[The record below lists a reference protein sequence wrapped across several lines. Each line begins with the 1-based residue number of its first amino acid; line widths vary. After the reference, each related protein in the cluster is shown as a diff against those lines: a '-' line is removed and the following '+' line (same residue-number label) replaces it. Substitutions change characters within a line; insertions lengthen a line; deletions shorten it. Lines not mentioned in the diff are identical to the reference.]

1 MSLLGHVF
9 KLMEPIKQ
17 LLLRKKRYGS
27 FPGSDKFKRA
37 AVEAA
42 KKIDL
47 IFGDESAPGC
57 AWEDLAEGVQPK
69 TTS

>member
-1 MSLLGHVF
+1 
-9 KLMEPIKQ
+9 MEPLNQ
-17 LLLRKKRYGS
+17 LVVRKKRYGY
-27 FPGSDKFKRA
+27 FPGSDEFERA

-57 AWEDLAEGVQPK
+57 ACANPAEGVRPR

>member
-1 MSLLGHVF
+1 
-9 KLMEPIKQ
+9 MEPFNQ
-17 LLLRKKRYGS
+17 LMVSDKRYGS
-27 FPGSDKFKRA
+27 FPGSDKFKQA

-47 IFGDESAPGC
+47 IFGDESAPGS
-57 AWEDLAEGVQPK
+57 AWTNRAEGVRPK